1 MTVVAYIDGSSFGN
15 PGESGY
21 GVVLKNEEGIVLEI
35 EGGYIGKATN
45 NEAEYKGLLACLKL
59 AKQHGIRAL
68 TVYSDSQLMVNQM
81 KGIYRVKKPHLKEFH
96 SQALEAITAGSIRFS
111 IHHIPRDKNKEADGL
126 ARRAIR
132 LRTYIREND

>member
-1 MTVVAYIDGSSFGN
+1 MVAYIDGSSMGN

-21 GVVLKNEEGIVLEI
+21 GVVLKDEEGTVLEV

-59 AKQHGIRAL
+59 VKQRGIRAL
-68 TVYSDSQLMVNQM
+68 TVYSDSQLLVNQM
-81 KGIYRVKKPHLKEFH
+81 KGIYRVKKPHLKVFH
-96 SQALEAITAGSIRFS
+96 SQALEAIAAGSIRLS
-111 IHHIPRDKNKEADGL
+111 IHHIPREKNKEADGL

-132 LRTYIREND
+132 LRSYIKENE